1 HLPHHRVFFCAPLA
15 FVGAA
20 GVKTAARR
28 HIDRGRNFP
37 HALHCLWFDGLV
49 LLRNYRDRGQQHLCI
64 GVQRISIECLGGG
77 DFANLA
83 QIHDRHPVGDVP
95 HYAHVVGDEHIG
107 EVLLLLQLDEHVDDL
122 GLDGD
127 IQRRGWLIQNDEL
140 GIAAQCPGYG
150 DQLLLTAT

>member
-1 HLPHHRVFFCAPLA
+1 M
-15 FVGAA
+15 
-20 GVKTAARR
+20 
-28 HIDRGRNFP
+28 
-37 HALHCLWFDGLV
+37 
-49 LLRNYRDRGQQHLCI
+49 
-64 GVQRISIECLGGG
+64 QRISIECLGGG

-150 DQLLLTAT
+150 DQLLLTATDGVRRLVHEVGGKFYHLQNLKDLIVNLVLGNYLMYLQRQTQNAAHILIGV